1 MNENIF
7 DRFLSAEP
15 HVEYHPDYN
24 PHSNPSADK
33 NEWSNIMALTYDSA
47 TINGQKTKV
56 FAYIGFPDGASQ
68 LNKVPAV
75 VLVHGG
81 TGHPY
86 AEWIKLWNDRGYA
99 AIAMDNTGYFPSEK
113 GKGIAGRELEGQG
126 LWHYGLYGD
135 FLQDGYVNAPDNDKV
150 QTAAEPL
157 EKQWLYHAIADT
169 IIAHK
174 ILANDERV
182 DSKKIGISGISWG
195 GVITSLAIGYDTDY
209 AFAISIYGS
218 AYLDEG
224 HGWMGP
230 IFSEQNAKRL
240 WSAADRLHNVKFPI
254 CWLCWA
260 EDAPF
265 SLNSNSKSY
274 IATMKSGSVLNT
286 KVNWGHCHSW
296 GWNVP
301 DSYIFADAAIG
312 RRQSITTIKK
322 EPLLQKVADGS
333 YKIVLDVLPDIDT
346 VSLKAEAHYITADLS
361 YSRKGAGEQATID
374 QIWQTKDCSVSDNKN
389 VTAFLPKEA
398 VEFFVSIKTETNKDI
413 YQISSGLINLKN
425 NKI

>member
-1 MNENIF
+1 MNKSIF

-15 HVEYHPDYN
+15 IVKYIPQYD
-24 PHSNPSADK
+24 PHSDPSADK
-33 NEWSNIMALTYDSA
+33 NEWCNIKALTYDSA

-56 FAYIGFPDGASQ
+56 FAYIGFPDGASP
-68 LNKVPAV
+68 LNKAPAV

-86 AEWIKLWNDRGYA
+86 TEWIKLWNDRGYA

-113 GKGIAGRELEGQG
+113 GRGIAGRELEEQG

-150 QTAAEPL
+150 QTAAEPID
-157 EKQWLYHAIADT
+157 KQWLYHAIADT

-174 ILANDERV
+174 ILANDDRV
-182 DSKKIGISGISWG
+182 DGKKIGISGISWG

-209 AFAISIYGS
+209 AFAVSIYGS

-230 IFSEQNAKRL
+230 IFSEPNAKKL

-254 CWLCWA
+254 FWLCWA
-260 EDAPF
+260 EDPPF
-265 SLNSNSKSY
+265 SINSNSKSY
-274 IATMKSGSVLNT
+274 IATKQAGSVFNV

-296 GWNVP
+296 GWNMP
-301 DSYIFADAAIG
+301 DSYIFADAVIG
-312 RRQSITTIKK
+312 KRNSITSILNGPTI
-322 EPLLQKVADGS
+322 QKMPNDT
-333 YKIVLDVLPDIDT
+333 YKVSLSVLPDSYT
-346 VSLKAEAHYITADLS
+346 QRLTAMAHYINADLS
-361 YSRKGAGEQATID
+361 YSSKVPDQQATID
-374 QIWQTKDCSVSDNKN
+374 QVWQSIVCEISDDKKIITTTIPQNAVQFFISV
-389 VTAFLPKEA
+389 T
-398 VEFFVSIKTETNKDI
+398 TETYDVKYDI
-413 YQISSGLINLKN
+413 STQLTKL
-425 NKI
+425 